1 MSTYPQSLGTKEII
15 DRIFKEPGIRYELTE
30 FVSLG
35 KPIHEILSIYP
46 KVTTT
51 GKDVGKTKYFLKS
64 LIPFSS
70 GNEEVQVY
78 VEGGKSAP
86 EEIVRQIWTYK
97 LIHQYGYQADE
108 IELETSVQ
116 FGTEVGT
123 KAADIVV
130 YTDHTK
136 ATPKIIVEC
145 KKPKR
150 KDGIEQLKSY
160 MNAKGAPVAI
170 WSNGA
175 DSIILYRPY
184 PNDYDDTLFDLPKR
198 GQLPADVLA
207 ARKTLLQLKQD
218 FNFKKIIQDLEELVL
233 ADSGKD
239 EFNEIFK
246 LIFAKIW
253 DEKEAQENRKDKT
266 VEFGKV
272 TTRRI
277 VNGAEKLM
285 VDADLTFDRIN
296 SLFHRACEEW
306 PGIFRQGEDIE
317 LAKRHLQVCVGPI
330 EGVRLFG
337 SNLRIMDDAFEYLLP
352 TEAKKK
358 KGQFFTPRHV
368 VEMCVRMLNPTA
380 KEYVMDPACG
390 SGGFLLHAMDWCYPA
405 RDNDQR
411 ELRKHRYASKYLWGV
426 DFEQRAAKTS
436 RALMLI
442 AGDGHTNIFGP
453 DVSSLDPR
461 TWYETGSGQEL
472 MQGLRRA
479 RLTAV
484 TIPEH
489 EPLTDEEKAWHY
501 FDELRFDVILAN
513 PPFAGEMKDR
523 KMLGHYE
530 LARPALKRAGDDKQP
545 KEERDVLFI
554 ERILK
559 MLKPGGRAAIVLP
572 QGKFNNSSLAFIREW
587 ILRKARL
594 LAVVGLHPNTFKPHT
609 GTKTSV
615 LFVQRYTQAELER
628 IARVHDE
635 VAGDCPDYAAVI
647 RAVLAAHAEA
657 PDVLEDAIPDAV
669 AELIAETFAELEL
682 EQDASE
688 DLPSENGDNDNR
700 ADDNADG
707 TEPVPSDE
715 DRVAQAEDR
724 LEQLKAER
732 LRVKQRLVDLESDL
746 DALEEQQQAEMDA
759 LKLQHQEEIERVEA
773 AWTGG
778 KTALTAELR
787 PLKADHRNAIKDMRG
802 EYSVRIKVSKAEQKE
817 RRKALNAALKRLDQ
831 AVAQAERELKLLT
844 NRGRLELV
852 LADEELTGTLKERWI
867 AAEVAKRL
875 DYPIFMAVSGQ
886 AGKNNSGEYE
896 FRVDAD
902 GSLIEFPDG
911 HPQAGQLVIHQD
923 LVNYNLTRD
932 NLAEAVSIPH
942 EQICIAKAFV
952 RFAQGQGFNFWDDR
966 LTASNGEI
974 PMSPAYPAEFVQVA
988 ASRRFDP
995 EHFFPAFAAL
1005 QKGLPADVSL
1015 EPLGRHL
1022 TFCQRGKQPAYG
1034 DTGLPVIN
1042 SKHVQPNRVLLGN
1055 NRRAAPNPDQRIQIR
1070 YGDVLLNGTGRGTL
1084 GRAAPYLFQEPA
1096 VPDNHVTILRSD
1108 DLDPVYLALY
1118 LNSAAGQL
1126 QVEMH
1131 QRGSSG
1137 QLELYPFDIRKFL
1150 VWPAPPE
1157 FQQELRALHD
1167 QAAAAERQAKI
1178 LLEQAKTRVEQLIE
1192 KAVRG

>member
-1 MSTYPQSLGTKEII
+1 MTTDPQSLGTKEII

-30 FVSLG
+30 FGSLG
-35 KPIHEILSIYP
+35 KPIHEIIAIYP
-46 KVTTT
+46 RVATS
-51 GKDVGKTKYFLKS
+51 GKDAGKTKYYLKS
-64 LIPFSS
+64 FIPFSS

-86 EEIVRQIWTYK
+86 EEIVRQLWVYK

-116 FGTEVGT
+116 FGTEIST

-130 YTDHTK
+130 YTDLTK
-136 ATPKIIVEC
+136 TTPKIIVEC

-175 DSIILYRPY
+175 DNIILYRPY
-184 PNDYDDTLFDLPKR
+184 PAQFDDTLFDLPRR
-198 GQLPADVLA
+198 GQEPKDVLQ

-266 VEFGKV
+266 VEFRK
-272 TTRRI
+272 
-277 VNGAEKLM
+277 A
-285 VDADLTFDRIN
+285 VDPEITFDRIN
-296 SLFHRACEEW
+296 GLFHRACEEW
-306 PGIFRQGEDIE
+306 PGIRCRPWRAKRRPVVPGRCRCGRLAEVAEGQRPGAGDWEVPFRILSTATLRFRQGEDIE

-330 EGVRLFG
+330 EGVRLLG

-368 VEMCVRMLNPTA
+368 VEMCVRMLNPKQ
-380 KEYVMDPACG
+380 KEYVLDPACG
-390 SGGFLLHAMDWCYPA
+390 SGGFLLHAMDWCFPA

-411 ELRKHRYASKYLWGV
+411 ELRKHRYASKYLWGI

-461 TWYETGSGQEL
+461 TWYETGSGQAL
-472 MQGLRRA
+472 MQGLRQA

-484 TIPEH
+484 RIPEH
-489 EPLTDEEKAWHY
+489 EPLTDEDKAWHY
-501 FDELRFDVILAN
+501 FDELHFDVILAN

-523 KMLGHYE
+523 KMLAHYE

-587 ILRKARL
+587 ILKKALL

-615 LFVQRYTQAELER
+615 LFVQRYTQDELDR

-635 VAGDCPDYAAVI
+635 VAGACPDYAAEI
-647 RAVLAAHAEA
+647 QTVLAAHAKA
-657 PDVLEDAIPDAV
+657 PDIPEDAIPEAV
-669 AELIAETFAELEL
+669 AELIAETFAEPEP
-682 EQDASE
+682 EQEASE
-688 DLPSENGDNDNR
+688 ESSDKAGDEDNG
-700 ADDNADG
+700 DG
-707 TEPVPSDE
+707 TEPLPSDE

-732 LRVKQRLVDLESDL
+732 FRTKERLVDLESDL
-746 DALEEQQQAEMDA
+746 EALEQQQQSDLEA
-759 LKLQHQEEIERVEA
+759 LAVQHQEEIARREA

-778 KTALTAELR
+778 KTTLTAELR
-787 PLKADHRNAIKDMRG
+787 PLKAEHRSAVKEMIG
-802 EYSVRIKVSKAEQKE
+802 VS
-817 RRKALNAALKRLDQ
+817 
-831 AVAQAERELKLLT
+831 
-844 NRGRLELV
+844 
-852 LADEELTGTLKERWI
+852 
-867 AAEVAKRL
+867 
-875 DYPIFMAVSGQ
+875 PCSGC
-886 AGKNNSGEYE
+886 E
-896 FRVDAD
+896 
-902 GSLIEFPDG
+902 
-911 HPQAGQLVIHQD
+911 
-923 LVNYNLTRD
+923 
-932 NLAEAVSIPH
+932 
-942 EQICIAKAFV
+942 
-952 RFAQGQGFNFWDDR
+952 
-966 LTASNGEI
+966 
-974 PMSPAYPAEFVQVA
+974 
-988 ASRRFDP
+988 
-995 EHFFPAFAAL
+995 
-1005 QKGLPADVSL
+1005 
-1015 EPLGRHL
+1015 
-1022 TFCQRGKQPAYG
+1022 
-1034 DTGLPVIN
+1034 TGLP
-1042 SKHVQPNRVLLGN
+1042 SPPF
-1055 NRRAAPNPDQRIQIR
+1055 A
-1070 YGDVLLNGTGRGTL
+1070 
-1084 GRAAPYLFQEPA
+1084 
-1096 VPDNHVTILRSD
+1096 LR
-1108 DLDPVYLALY
+1108 
-1118 LNSAAGQL
+1118 
-1126 QVEMH
+1126 
-1131 QRGSSG
+1131 
-1137 QLELYPFDIRKFL
+1137 
-1150 VWPAPPE
+1150 
-1157 FQQELRALHD
+1157 
-1167 QAAAAERQAKI
+1167 
-1178 LLEQAKTRVEQLIE
+1178 
-1192 KAVRG
+1192 